1 VRTLCAERVVDHPP
15 ERVYRFLA
23 RLDNHWRL
31 NDEYLRVESLRPD
44 RSGATISIRAPGG
57 LRRTASTEVTTAVP
71 PREFGGIVTTS
82 TRTRAGA
89 WWTIEPSEEGARVA
103 LQAEIAPRGLVDRV
117 LLAIGGRWW
126 LERRC
131 ERVVGRLDA
140 ALASG

>member
-31 NDEYLRVESLRPD
+31 NDEYLRVESMRPD
-44 RSGATISIRAPGG
+44 HSGATISISAPGG
-57 LRRTASTEVTTAVP
+57 LRRTASTEVTTAIP
-71 PREFGGIVTTS
+71 PREFGGTVTTN
-82 TRTRAGA
+82 TRTEAGA
-89 WWTIEPSEEGARVA
+89 WWTIEPDEDGARVA
-103 LQAEIAPRGLVDRV
+103 LQAAIHPRGVIDRL
-117 LLAIGGRWW
+117 LLAVGGRWW